1 MVRLYLGSI
10 ADREVFLIFQV
21 ALARQATHCLTGDIK
36 DFGSFI
42 NQPESMF
49 GMLYQTVAEFLSQ
62 LG

>member
-1 MVRLYLGSI
+1 
-10 ADREVFLIFQV
+10 VFLIFQV